1 MEPIQE
7 LKQSNAILQSALND
21 VREKIIAELVNV
33 LSGKA
38 VVMLPNFSK
47 EDIAVHN
54 FEYRHEWFTMVFFAS
69 NSAGFTMTEK
79 NDFLR
84 SELNDYFSKSEEL
97 LDTVSDL
104 EDDFED
110 EEEWEEMMEEYE
122 QEKYEIFDDWFTS
135 CWEEA
140 QKITG
145 NTIPTYFSIEEMDSG
160 VELMSSDSVEINK
173 NQINMRK
180 YIH

>member
-1 MEPIQE
+1 MESIQE

-21 VREKIIAELVNV
+21 IREKIIDELVNV

-47 EDIAVHN
+47 EDIAAHN
-54 FEYRHEWFTMVFFAS
+54 FEYRHEWFTMVFFGS
-69 NSAGFTMTEK
+69 NAAGLTITEE

-84 SELNDYFSKSEEL
+84 NELNDYFSRSEEL
-97 LDTVSDL
+97 LDAVSDL
-104 EDDFED
+104 EDDFEH

-140 QKITG
+140 QKSTG
-145 NTIPTYFSIEEMDSG
+145 SKVPTYFSIDEMYSG

-173 NQINMRK
+173 NQINMRR
-180 YIH
+180 YTH